1 MPRRSRKS
9 LIRCASGISGWS
21 NRLKEAECAHCDR
34 ERQTVQSI
42 SRRSPWMPS
51 RLCRVKVQALN
62 FDRVTEAQPR
72 YASYVYV
79 DFFSLSFFF
88 FWKLQRMMMKF
99 IRGIFFN
106 VAVITFSQNYWIFYE
121 KFLRG
126 RRLES
131 SYSRDELRVEIA
143 RKRKDFPGQEDS
155 TYKNL

>member
-1 MPRRSRKS
+1 
-9 LIRCASGISGWS
+9 
-21 NRLKEAECAHCDR
+21 
-34 ERQTVQSI
+34 
-42 SRRSPWMPS
+42 
-51 RLCRVKVQALN
+51 
-62 FDRVTEAQPR
+62 
-72 YASYVYV
+72 
-79 DFFSLSFFF
+79 
-88 FWKLQRMMMKF
+88 MMKF

-155 TYKNL
+155 TYKNLWGILYTS